1 MSSHAHDHRGVPLA
15 APDRPAAG
23 AAAAR
28 RRSAALGALLTAVTV
43 LPAAVLVVPD
53 ATAGA
58 VPAAAR
64 ALGLGDAR
72 VPALLRATGLSLPA
86 LALTVPLAAV
96 AARRLPAW
104 AVLATGLV
112 VLLGGLGAVRFAGSV
127 PLVGAVR
134 AVQGA
139 GAGIALPASLV
150 LVWERRN
157 AALSALWAG
166 VLAAALLVAM
176 PVALHAVPP
185 PRTGAAASGWPAALA
200 PFPWLAGA
208 AAVAAVLGVLLRGR
222 VPWTLPPPRLAERGR
237 LALPFVPVAG
247 FAFLTVVAA
256 HGWSPGARL
265 VVAASALAALAGIAA
280 AGGAEGGPSGCAV
293 VMVATGLLTYPLAA
307 PLSGLAAA
315 GGPPPGMLP
324 PAAAA
329 LAAVTGALA
338 ASRARP
344 RAAVRAGYALMAT
357 GIALALAAGPT
368 GRWTPVVLLVP
379 LGTGAGLALAAS
391 LRDAQVGAAL
401 FGLSLCFPAV
411 LTGQLFV
418 LSLQADRLRRAD
430 APAGAGHLDA
440 LAGGYR
446 AWLLAAGAAAVLLAA
461 VTLRVIAR
469 HRRAGERHDRAGQR
483 HGLTGQRDDRAGQRH
498 DRAGQRHGA
507 ARHHGRAAESAP
519 APEAG

>member
-1 MSSHAHDHRGVPLA
+1 MSSHAHDRPGVPLA
-15 APDRPAAG
+15 APDPPAAG

-28 RRSAALGALLTAVTV
+28 RRGAALGALLTAVTV

-64 ALGLGDAR
+64 ALGLGDGR
-72 VPALLRATGLSLPA
+72 IPALLRATGLSLPA
-86 LALTVPLAAV
+86 LALTLPLAAV

-104 AVLATGLV
+104 TVLATGLA

-127 PLVGAVR
+127 PVVGAVR
-134 AVQGA
+134 AAQGA

-166 VLAAALLVAM
+166 MLAASLLIAM
-176 PVALHAVPP
+176 PVALRAVPP
-185 PRTGAAASGWPAALA
+185 PRTGTTGWHAALA

-208 AAVAAVLGVLLRGR
+208 AVAAAVLGALLRGR

-247 FAFLTVVAA
+247 FVFLAVIAA

-265 VVAASALAALAGIAA
+265 LVAASALAALAGLAL
-280 AGGAEGGPSGCAV
+280 AGGADGGPFGCAA
-293 VMVATGLLTYPLAA
+293 VMVATGLLAYPLAA

-315 GGPPPGMLP
+315 GAPASRLLP
-324 PAAAA
+324 TAAAA
-329 LAAVTGALA
+329 AATVAGALA

-344 RAAVRAGYALMAT
+344 RAAVMAGYALMVL
-357 GIALALAAGPT
+357 GIGLALAAGPT

-391 LRDAQVGAAL
+391 LRDAHVGAAL

-411 LTGQLFV
+411 LAGQLCV
-418 LSLQADRLRRAD
+418 LSLQADRLRRTRALT
-430 APAGAGHLDA
+430 GAQHLDA
-440 LAGGYR
+440 LADGYR
-446 AWLLAAGAAAVLLAA
+446 AWLLIAGAAAVMLAA
-461 VTLRVIAR
+461 LTLRLIAR
-469 HRRAGERHDRAGQR
+469 HARAAER
-483 HGLTGQRDDRAGQRH
+483 
-498 DRAGQRHGA
+498 
-507 ARHHGRAAESAP
+507 HGRAFERGDRAALRHGRVAESAP

>member
-1 MSSHAHDHRGVPLA
+1 MSSHAHDRPGVPLP
-15 APDRPAAG
+15 APDPPAA

-28 RRSAALGALLTAVTV
+28 RRGAALGVLLTAVTV

-64 ALGLGDAR
+64 ALGLGDGR

-86 LALTVPLAAV
+86 LALTLPLAAV

-104 AVLATGLV
+104 AVLATGLT

-127 PLVGAVR
+127 PVVGAVR
-134 AVQGA
+134 AAQGA

-166 VLAAALLVAM
+166 ALAASLLTAM
-176 PVALHAVPP
+176 PVALRAVPP
-185 PRTGAAASGWPAALA
+185 PRTGTAPAGWQGTGWHAALA

-208 AAVAAVLGVLLRGR
+208 AAAAAVLGVLLRGR
-222 VPWTLPPPRLAERGR
+222 APWTLPPPRLAERGR

-247 FAFLTVVAA
+247 FAFLAVVAA

-265 VVAASALAALAGIAA
+265 VVAGFALAALAGLAL
-280 AGGAEGGPSGCAV
+280 AGGAEGGPFGCAA
-293 VMVATGLLTYPLAA
+293 VMVATGLLAYPLAA

-315 GGPPPGMLP
+315 GAPASRLL

-329 LAAVTGALA
+329 AAATVTGALA

-344 RAAVRAGYALMAT
+344 RAAVMAGYALMVA
-357 GIALALAAGPT
+357 GIGLALAAGPT

-391 LRDAQVGAAL
+391 LRDAHVGAAL

-411 LTGQLFV
+411 LAGQLCV
-418 LSLQADRLRRAD
+418 LSLQADRLRRTRALT
-430 APAGAGHLDA
+430 GAGHLDA
-440 LAGGYR
+440 LADGYR
-446 AWLLAAGAAAVLLAA
+446 AWLLIAGAAAVLLAA
-461 VTLRVIAR
+461 LTLRLIT
-469 HRRAGERHDRAGQR
+469 GHDRAAER
-483 HGLTGQRDDRAGQRH
+483 HARAFERGGRTALRH
-498 DRAGQRHGA
+498 A
-507 ARHHGRAAESAP
+507 RAAESAP

>member
-1 MSSHAHDHRGVPLA
+1 VSSHAHDHPGVPLA

-64 ALGLGDAR
+64 ALGLGDGR
-72 VPALLRATGLSLPA
+72 IPALLRATGLSLPA

-127 PLVGAVR
+127 PLIGAVR
-134 AVQGA
+134 AAQGA

-157 AALSALWAG
+157 AAVSALWAG
-166 VLAAALLVAM
+166 VLAAALLIAM
-176 PVALHAVPP
+176 PLALRAVPP
-185 PRTGAAASGWPAALA
+185 PHAGTAAPSDWRAGLA

-208 AAVAAVLGVLLRGR
+208 AAAAAVLGVLLRGR

-247 FAFLTVVAA
+247 FAFLAVVAA

-265 VVAASALAALAGIAA
+265 VVAASALAALAGLAL
-280 AGGAEGGPSGCAV
+280 AGGVEGGPFGCAV

-315 GGPPPGMLP
+315 GAPASGPLP
-324 PAAAA
+324 SAGAA
-329 LAAVTGALA
+329 LGAVTGALA

-344 RAAVRAGYALMAT
+344 RAAIGAGYALMTA
-357 GIALALAAGPT
+357 GIGLALAAGPT

-391 LRDAQVGAAL
+391 LRDAHVGAAL
-401 FGLSLCFPAV
+401 FGLCLCFPAV

-418 LSLQADRLRRAD
+418 LSLQADRLGRMH
-430 APAGAGHLDA
+430 APTGAAHLDA

-446 AWLLAAGAAAVLLAA
+446 AWLLVAATAAVLLAA
-461 VTLRVIAR
+461 LTLHLIAR
-469 HRRAGERHDRAGQR
+469 HGRRAERHHRAE
-483 HGLTGQRDDRAGQRH
+483 
-498 DRAGQRHGA
+498 QRHGA
-507 ARHHGRAAESAP
+507 APHRGRAAESAP

>member
-1 MSSHAHDHRGVPLA
+1 MSSHAHDQPGVPLPA
-15 APDRPAAG
+15 PDRTAPDRTAPDRPAAG
-23 AAAAR
+23 GGAAAR
-28 RRSAALGALLTAVTV
+28 RLPAALGALLTAVTV

-104 AVLATGLV
+104 TVLATGLA

-134 AVQGA
+134 AAQGA

-157 AALSALWAG
+157 AVLSVVWAG

-185 PRTGAAASGWPAALA
+185 PRPGAAPAGWHAALA

-208 AAVAAVLGVLLRGR
+208 AAAAAVLGFLLRGR

-237 LALPFVPVAG
+237 LALPSVPIAG
-247 FAFLTVVAA
+247 FAFLAVVAA

-280 AGGAEGGPSGCAV
+280 AGGAEGGPFGCAV

-315 GGPPPGMLP
+315 GGPASDTLP

-329 LAAVTGALA
+329 VAAVIGALA

-344 RAAVRAGYALMAT
+344 RAAVAAGHALMAA
-357 GIALALAAGPT
+357 GIALAVAAGPT

-379 LGTGAGLALAAS
+379 IGTGAGLALAAS
-391 LRDAQVGAAL
+391 LRDAHVGAAL

-418 LSLQADRLRRAD
+418 LSLQADRLRRTD
-430 APAGAGHLDA
+430 APAGASHLGA
-440 LAGGYR
+440 LADGYR
-446 AWLLAAGAAAVLLAA
+446 VWLLVAGGAAVLLAA
-461 VTLRVIAR
+461 LTLRLIAR
-469 HRRAGERHDRAGQR
+469 QSGSGERQGGSGERHR
-483 HGLTGQRDDRAGQRH
+483 
-498 DRAGQRHGA
+498 
-507 ARHHGRAAESAP
+507 RAAESAP
-519 APEAG
+519 VPEAG